1 MNATTINSLFLIGAL
16 LVSASILVSS
26 LSSRLGIP
34 ILVIILAVGMVAGVD
49 GGGIIFDNYP
59 TAYLVGNLALAV
71 ILLDGGLRTR
81 VASFRVALWPALSLA
96 TVGVLITTGLTGMA
110 AAWLFDLNII
120 QGLLIGAIVG
130 STDAAAVFSLLGGK
144 GLNERVTASLEIESG
159 SNDPMAVFL
168 TVTLIDMLASGQTG
182 LHWSLL
188 THLVREFGIGGVVGL
203 GGGWLMLQM
212 VNRINLATG
221 LYPILV
227 IAGGLFVFAVT
238 NALHG
243 SGFLAVYLCGLV
255 IGNRPVRSR
264 HGILHML
271 DGMAWLAQI
280 GMFLVLGLLVTPHDL
295 LPIALP
301 ALGLALWMILF
312 ARPLSVMVGLLPF
325 KAFHGREKAFIA
337 WVGLRGAVP
346 IILAVFPLMAG
357 LPHAQL
363 YFNLAFFIVLVSLL
377 VQGTSLPW
385 VAKLLKVTVPPD
397 PAPISRA
404 ALEVHVTSEWELF
417 VYRLGAEKWCIG
429 AALRELKM
437 PEGTRIAALFRGQQL
452 LHPSGSTVL
461 EVGDLLC
468 VIGHEHNLPALGK
481 LFSQAP
487 QRGLDLRFFGDFV
500 LEGDAQLG
508 AVSALYGLKL
518 EGIDP
523 DMPLSRFITQK
534 VGGGASRRRP
544 GGVEQH
550 HLDRRG
556 HGREQDWQSRR
567 QIPRRKSPGPRTLPL
582 NCGATTPPILHL
594 ARPVSMPTL
603 RTFLATA
610 LLGLTLCIGTVHAAD
625 PPSADA
631 IQQTLDKLPDR
642 KLPDADMKALQT
654 ILQQTLTY
662 LGNKQDYEQRL
673 VDLKRQLEDAP
684 RQTVEN
690 QRELTRL
697 KATKIIPVAQRYAS
711 LPVPQLEQLLVQRS
725 TQQGDLQKE
734 MADAN
739 SLSIAA
745 QTRPERAQTEISSS
759 QTRIQQINS
768 ILKAGKDNGK
778 SLSGDQRN
786 QLNAELAA
794 LNALIPL
801 RRQELA
807 GNSQLQDLG
816 NSQHDLVMEKTAR
829 LEQEIQDLQTLINQ
843 KRLAQSQQTVT
854 QQSIE
859 AQKAGG
865 SSLLATE
872 SAANLKLS
880 DYLLKSTD
888 RLNDL
893 TQKNLQTKQQLDT
906 VTQSDSAL
914 DEQINVLKGSLL
926 LSKILYKQKQAL
938 PRLTVDRDLAD
949 DIANI
954 RLYQFEVNQQRELI
968 SSPSAYVDNLLANQS
983 PEDVT
988 PQLRRTLLELAITRS
1003 DLLERLSRELSALLN
1018 ESITLQLN
1026 QKQLLSTATTLRA
1039 TLDEQ
1044 MFWIPSNKPLDTEW
1058 LETVPAHLSKQV
1070 TTLPWASSV
1079 SELYDGLTQRPLLF
1093 LPLLLLIGALL
1104 WRRKALYQRLNKVH
1118 LDIGHFKRDSQ
1129 WHTPQAIL
1137 INILLAM
1144 PVSLGLALCGYALQ
1158 IDARGQNANLGAALL
1173 QIAQAW
1179 LVFYT
1184 AYRILAP
1191 GGVAELHFRW
1201 EKPQVEFLQG
1211 WVRKLGLVV
1220 LALVA
1225 VVAIA
1230 EHQPAALADDVL
1242 GIGVVLTCY
1251 ALMAWLLGRLL
1262 LHSPTHEKAS
1272 LFRKAVG
1279 LLFTA
1284 LPVALFIAVCFGYYY
1299 TALKLSDRLINTLY
1313 LLMFW
1318 LVIEA
1323 TFVRGLGVAARR
1335 LAYARALAKRQAA
1348 KEAGDG
1354 EAVIEEPTLD
1364 IEQVNE
1370 QSMRLIRLALL
1381 GGFIAALYWV
1391 WSDLISV
1398 FSYLDNVTL
1407 YEYTSG
1413 TGANI
1418 SMVPISIGD
1427 LLGALIIIGITF
1439 ALARNLPGL
1448 LEVLVLSKLELA
1460 QGSAYA
1466 TTTLLSYVI
1475 AGVGFVSTLSTLGV
1489 SWDKLQWLVAA
1500 LSVGLGFGMQEIFAN
1515 FISGIMI
1522 LFERPVR
1529 IGDTITIGNLSGTV
1543 SKIRIR
1549 ATTITDFDR
1558 KDIIVPNKTFI
1569 TGQLINWSLTD
1580 TITRVTL
1587 KLGVDY
1593 GSDLD
1598 LVKELLLK
1606 AARENP
1612 RVLKEPEPHV
1622 YFLNFGESTLDH
1634 ELRMHVRDLGDRNPV
1649 LDEVNRYIN
1658 REFKKQ
1664 HINISFRQMEVYL
1677 KNMHGQEYKLVP
1689 VEDDRKTIAG
1699 PAPEQDAPEPPA
1711 SKVDDAPEPPPSK
1724 LD

>member
-1 MNATTINSLFLIGAL
+1 MS
-16 LVSASILVSS
+16 
-26 LSSRLGIP
+26 
-34 ILVIILAVGMVAGVD
+34 
-49 GGGIIFDNYP
+49 
-59 TAYLVGNLALAV
+59 
-71 ILLDGGLRTR
+71 
-81 VASFRVALWPALSLA
+81 
-96 TVGVLITTGLTGMA
+96 
-110 AAWLFDLNII
+110 
-120 QGLLIGAIVG
+120 
-130 STDAAAVFSLLGGK
+130 
-144 GLNERVTASLEIESG
+144 
-159 SNDPMAVFL
+159 
-168 TVTLIDMLASGQTG
+168 
-182 LHWSLL
+182 
-188 THLVREFGIGGVVGL
+188 
-203 GGGWLMLQM
+203 
-212 VNRINLATG
+212 
-221 LYPILV
+221 
-227 IAGGLFVFAVT
+227 
-238 NALHG
+238 
-243 SGFLAVYLCGLV
+243 
-255 IGNRPVRSR
+255 
-264 HGILHML
+264 
-271 DGMAWLAQI
+271 
-280 GMFLVLGLLVTPHDL
+280 
-295 LPIALP
+295 
-301 ALGLALWMILF
+301 
-312 ARPLSVMVGLLPF
+312 
-325 KAFHGREKAFIA
+325 
-337 WVGLRGAVP
+337 
-346 IILAVFPLMAG
+346 
-357 LPHAQL
+357 
-363 YFNLAFFIVLVSLL
+363 
-377 VQGTSLPW
+377 
-385 VAKLLKVTVPPD
+385 
-397 PAPISRA
+397 
-404 ALEVHVTSEWELF
+404 
-417 VYRLGAEKWCIG
+417 
-429 AALRELKM
+429 
-437 PEGTRIAALFRGQQL
+437 
-452 LHPSGSTVL
+452 
-461 EVGDLLC
+461 
-468 VIGHEHNLPALGK
+468 
-481 LFSQAP
+481 
-487 QRGLDLRFFGDFV
+487 
-500 LEGDAQLG
+500 
-508 AVSALYGLKL
+508 
-518 EGIDP
+518 
-523 DMPLSRFITQK
+523 
-534 VGGGASRRRP
+534 
-544 GGVEQH
+544 
-550 HLDRRG
+550 
-556 HGREQDWQSRR
+556 
-567 QIPRRKSPGPRTLPL
+567 
-582 NCGATTPPILHL
+582 
-594 ARPVSMPTL
+594 TL
-603 RTFLATA
+603 RTYFFMA
-610 LLGLTLCIGTVHAAD
+610 LLGLSLSVGTLQAAE
-625 PPSADA
+625 PPTSEAVQA
-631 IQQTLDKLPDR
+631 SLDKIADR
-642 KLPDADMKALQT
+642 KLPEADQKALQSV
-654 ILQQTLTY
+654 LQNTLTQ
-662 LGNKQDYEQRL
+662 LGNQRDYEQKL
-673 VDLKRQLEDAP
+673 AALKQQLATAP
-684 RQTVEN
+684 KQNIEN
-690 QRELTRL
+690 QRELVRL
-697 KATKIIPVAQRYAS
+697 KGTKV
-711 LPVPQLEQLLVQRS
+711 LPVEQRFANLSIQQLEQMLTERS
-725 TQQGDLQKE
+725 TQQSDLQKAL
-734 MADAN
+734 ADAN
-739 SLSIAA
+739 SLVITA
-745 QTRPERAQTEISSS
+745 QTRPERAQAEISAS
-759 QTRIQQINS
+759 QTRIQQINN
-768 ILKAGKDNGK
+768 ILKAGKDAGK
-778 SLSGDQRN
+778 TLSGEQRD

-816 NSQHDLVMEKTAR
+816 NSQHDLLTEKSDR
-829 LEQEIQDLQTLINQ
+829 LDQEIQELQNLINQ
-843 KRLAQSQQTVT
+843 KRLAQSQETVT

-872 SAANLKLS
+872 SSINLKLS
-880 DYLLKSTD
+880 DYLLKTTD
-888 RLNDL
+888 RLNIV
-893 TQKNLQTKQQLDT
+893 TQQNLQTKQQLDS

-1070 TTLPWASSV
+1070 ATLPWASSV

-1104 WRRKALYQRLNKVH
+1104 WRRKNLYQRLNKVH

-1158 IDARGQNANLGAALL
+1158 IDARGQNANLGSALL

-1262 LHSPTHEKAS
+1262 LNSPTHEKAS

-1448 LEVLVLSKLELA
+1448 LEVLVLSKLDLA

-1598 LVKELLLK
+1598 RVKELLLK
-1606 AARENP
+1606 AARDNP

-1649 LDEVNRYIN
+1649 IDEVNRFIN
-1658 REFKKQ
+1658 REFKKE

-1677 KNMHGQEYKLVP
+1677 KNLHGQEYKLVE
-1689 VEDDRKTIAG
+1689 VDT
-1699 PAPEQDAPEPPA
+1699 PAKPA
-1711 SKVDDAPEPPPSK
+1711 NDGGVQEPPPSK